1 MVIVKELVSKLRK
14 IEDFDITYESGNNV
28 SGEIYIDYNGIVF
41 VLEHY
46 VYRDRFCLTGS
57 LCSITYKGEIYS
69 EDTLPYC
76 MDVEYDSDTYNSVDE
91 LVSLIEDDIK
101 NCDLKKKLRRLLNVV
116 DSIWEDF
123 EEEEVEFISNLLS

>member
-14 IEDFDITYESGNNV
+14 VEDFDITHESRDNI

-46 VYRDRFCLTGS
+46 VYKDRFCLTGG
-57 LCSITYKGEIYS
+57 LCSITYKGETYS
-69 EDTLPYC
+69 EDALPYW
-76 MDVEYDSDTYNSVDE
+76 MDMEYDSDTYNSVDE